1 MKQKGRG
8 VRKVYVVDVN
18 RVRLETLGGGG
29 GGDHRRLERGEAIFT
44 SRELIPHAILLVVIY
59 IARVQI

>member
-29 GGDHRRLERGEAIFT
+29 GGRGGDHRRLERGEAMFT
-44 SRELIPHAILLVVIY
+44 SRELIPRAILLVVSEL
-59 IARVQI
+59 